1 MQDNGFDPEPT
12 PDQMEEF
19 ERRAER
25 LSRNPES
32 GIPWEQI
39 RADLKKKDRDL
50 TPAQAAELDR
60 RLANFK
66 ANPNGGIPWEQVE
79 AELDNRFSSK

>member
-1 MQDNGFDPEPT
+1 MQDNGYDPEPT
-12 PDQMEEF
+12 PGQMEEF

-60 RLANFK
+60 RLADFK
-66 ANPNGGIPWEQVE
+66 VNPHEGIPWEQVE
-79 AELDNRFSSK
+79 AELNERFGRK